1 MKVVPIPTAKPSDLS
16 IIPIPTAKPSDLSII
31 PIPTAEQDDEEDY
44 TLDIQNTLI
53 FKFDK

>member
-1 MKVVPIPTAKPSDLS
+1 MKVV
-16 IIPIPTAKPSDLSII
+16 PIPTAKPSDLSII